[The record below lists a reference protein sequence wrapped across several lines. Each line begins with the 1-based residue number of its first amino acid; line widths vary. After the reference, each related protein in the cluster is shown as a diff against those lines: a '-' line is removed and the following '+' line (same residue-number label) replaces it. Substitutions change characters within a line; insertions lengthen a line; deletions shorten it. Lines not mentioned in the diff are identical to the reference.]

1 MAEAGA
7 NSGAQKATAF
17 FERAEQVA
25 QTGNWD
31 FAIEMYLEGIKRD
44 PDNIERGHQP
54 LREVSLRRKV
64 QGGKSAGMMEA
75 LKRRGGKDAIERLIN
90 TEYLLAKD
98 PGSPSQLVAVL
109 KACQELGKPELVTW
123 IGKIL
128 LEAQRQGK
136 PSKDIL
142 VLLADAFENVEQY
155 ASAVAA
161 CRLALELAPSD
172 GALQEKLKD
181 VSAKE
186 TIKRGKYDQE
196 GDVTRAVKDMD
207 RQKELFNKDRIVQSQ
222 DFLRQQIDQARKDY
236 QTDPSVAGKINAFV
250 DALLKTEDESDENE
264 AIDVLTKA
272 NAATGAY
279 QFKLRVGDIKI
290 RQMTR
295 LYRELAA
302 SGDKQAAINQAKKQL
317 EFELAE
323 YTDRV
328 ANYPTDLAL
337 KFELGKRQFL
347 SGKYDDAIGLMQ
359 QAQRDPRRHV
369 SALNYLGQSFA
380 KKQWYQEA
388 AETYE
393 RALEA
398 EIPESRKKEIYY
410 NLADMYEKVGKLD
423 KAEGLF
429 SDLAQ
434 MDYNFRDVRNRVD
447 QIRSRKSE
455 SAPDAAD
462 QPAEGQPDA

>member
-1 MAEAGA
+1 
-7 NSGAQKATAF
+7 
-17 FERAEQVA
+17 
-25 QTGNWD
+25 
-31 FAIEMYLEGIKRD
+31 
-44 PDNIERGHQP
+44 
-54 LREVSLRRKV
+54 V

-75 LKRRGGKDAIERLIN
+75 LKRRGGKDPIERLVN

-98 PGSPSQLVAVL
+98 PGSPSHLVAVL
-109 KACQELGKPELVTW
+109 KACQDLGNPELVNW
-123 IGKIL
+123 IGRIL

-142 VLLADAFENVEQY
+142 VLLTDAFDNIEEY
-155 ASAVAA
+155 ASAVAS
-161 CRLALELAPSD
+161 CRLALELAPGD
-172 GALQEKLKD
+172 GPLQEKLKD
-181 VSAKE
+181 VSARE

-196 GDVTRAVKDMD
+196 GDVTRSVKDMD

-222 DFLRQQIDQARKDY
+222 DFLRQQIDQARKEY
-236 QTDPSVAGKINAFV
+236 QADPTVAGKINVLV
-250 DALLKTEDESDENE
+250 DALLKTEDEADENE
-264 AIDVLTKA
+264 AIDVLAKA
-272 NAATGAY
+272 NSDTGAY
-279 QFKLRVGDIKI
+279 QFKLRIGDVKI

-295 LYRELAA
+295 LYRKLVA
-302 SGDKQAAINQAKKQL
+302 SGDKQAAIEQAKKQL

-323 YTDRV
+323 YTERV

-347 SGKYDDAIGLMQ
+347 AGKYDDAIGSMQ

-369 SALNYLGQSFA
+369 AALNYLGQSFA

-410 NLADMYEKVGKLD
+410 NLADMYEKVDKLD

-434 MDYNFRDVRNRVD
+434 MDYNFRDVRDRVD
-447 QIRSRKSE
+447 QLRSRKSAGQAG
-455 SAPDAAD
+455 SDDQPPPD
-462 QPAEGQPDA
+462 QPAS